1 MFSLFSFIGWIL
13 EFFYRGIRMKK
24 IMNPGFMNG
33 CVVPLYG
40 FGAVICDIICKYFE
54 KVNSNFNVVFSF
66 LISMVLLSIL
76 EFMTGL
82 VLDKVFHMKLWDY
95 SKYDFNIKGY
105 ICLQYSL
112 MWGFLFLVYSN
123 FIYDKMDALAIAFAS
138 NTICIFLLGIFY
150 GIFLIDWSVSLGLT
164 SNIVKYSKMLAESI
178 NLENLRVD
186 LRQKSEKRKFIYSM
200 FPYATTNKYLKD
212 KIKEK

>member
-1 MFSLFSFIGWIL
+1 
-13 EFFYRGIRMKK
+13 MKK